1 MRETVVLIIG
11 GIVAFVL
18 QFVLAP
24 NISILGVMPNFVLA
38 YVAIAAM
45 LRQSDLVVVMAFIL
59 GLLTDLTGSA
69 SIGVM
74 AALFTLAAFIASR
87 AAESMGHDTLATSL
101 LISMMASLVVE
112 VCYALFYVATV
123 DASITDVFL
132 LRAIPCALYDCAMV
146 LILMPLL
153 SQLLERSAPSHTVPE
168 SSTVHR
174 LR

>member
-38 YVAIAAM
+38 YIATVAM
-45 LRQSDLVVVMAFIL
+45 LRQSDFVVLMAFLL
-59 GLLTDLTGSA
+59 GLLTDLTGGGSL
-69 SIGVM
+69 GVM

-87 AAESMGHDTLATSL
+87 TAESMGHDTVAASL
-101 LISMMASLVVE
+101 SISMMASLVVE
-112 VCYALFYVATV
+112 ICYALFYVTKVGVSIV
-123 DASITDVFL
+123 DTFL
-132 LRAIPCALYDCAMV
+132 LRALPCALYDCAVV
-146 LILMPLL
+146 LILIPLL
-153 SQLLERSAPSHTVPE
+153 SYLLERSAPSHTVPE
-168 SSTVHR
+168 SSTVQ